1 MPKEELRDRIAKKTN
16 PKVFNSLLNSDS
28 FLDLIENSPN
38 YISLKDFKIN
48 LSDKNTKIAE
58 DIIRKIKE
66 AEPSLLKDSDFSNT
80 KLEKETLTFLLKDK
94 LIRLDGF
101 LITTEN
107 YEKIKNNLIEYL
119 ENNNE
124 ITIAEFR
131 DMNNLNRKM
140 SLALLEDFDLK
151 KITKRYEEKR
161 ILY

>member
-1 MPKEELRDRIAKKTN
+1 M
-16 PKVFNSLLNSDS
+16 
-28 FLDLIENSPN
+28 
-38 YISLKDFKIN
+38 
-48 LSDKNTKIAE
+48 
-58 DIIRKIKE
+58 
-66 AEPSLLKDSDFSNT
+66 
-80 KLEKETLTFLLKDK
+80 
-94 LIRLDGF
+94 
-101 LITTEN
+101 
-107 YEKIKNNLIEYL
+107 